1 MLLEGIRILDFTQY
15 LSGPSATR
23 MLAELGA
30 DVIKVEYGPKGDP
43 SRTLPF
49 VSSNGSSSYYTQQNR
64 GKRSVCLDLG
74 STRGCEVARNLALEC
89 HVVVENFGPG
99 VLERRG
105 LDWAALSKLDPR
117 LIMASISAFGKSG
130 PLAHLQ
136 GFDLM
141 GQALSGMMHL
151 TGEADGAPQF
161 TGSPISDCAAGQ
173 MLFGAIGHAL
183 FHQERTG
190 EGQYLEVTL
199 VDPLFA
205 MHSIAVQ
212 GHTARRGARSQER
225 PGRQFSIVVPSGT
238 YKGPD
243 GWIVLQVLEPQWQ
256 RLCDAMGVSE
266 LGVDKRFA
274 TAEARVDNAI
284 ELLGLVEAWMQT
296 FENDA
301 ALLTHLEN
309 ERIPAAPVLSP
320 QEAMVHPH
328 FTDRGMVRRAVDPDF
343 GEITVTGLPAKFS
356 SVPIPEIEPLP
367 PWLGQHNHEVLS
379 EVLGM
384 SDEAIADLEDT
395 TILFADGLSSSD

>member
-30 DVIKVEYGPKGDP
+30 DVIKVEYGPQGDP

-49 VSSNGSSSYYTQQNR
+49 VSPQGSSSYYTQQNR
-64 GKRSVCLDLG
+64 GKRSLCLDL
-74 STRGCEVARNLALEC
+74 SSPEACEIARNLALEC
-89 HVVVENFGPG
+89 DVVVENFGPG

-105 LDWAALSKLDPR
+105 LDWATLSQRNSR

-151 TGEADGAPQF
+151 TGDPEGAPQF

-173 MLFGAIGHAL
+173 MLFGAVGHAL

-190 EGQYLEVTL
+190 QGQYLEVTL

-212 GHTARRGARSQER
+212 GHSASGGTWSQER
-225 PGRQFSIVVPSGT
+225 SGRQFSIVVPSGT
-238 YKGPD
+238 YKGPQ

-256 RLCDAMGVSE
+256 RLCDAMGVSD
-266 LGVDKRFA
+266 LGGDPRFA
-274 TAEARVDNAI
+274 TAEGRVENAK
-284 ELLGLVEAWMQT
+284 ELLALVEAWMQT
-296 FENDA
+296 FETNA
-301 ALLTHLEN
+301 ELLAHLET

-320 QEAMVHPH
+320 EEAMVHPH
-328 FTDRGMVRRAVDPDF
+328 FTERGMVRQVSDPYF

-356 SVPIPEIEPLP
+356 SVPLPEVEPLAP
-367 PWLGQHNHEVLS
+367 SLGQHNREILL

-384 SDEAIADLEDT
+384 SDEAISDLEAAN
-395 TILFADGLSSSD
+395 ILIHEGSDSSE